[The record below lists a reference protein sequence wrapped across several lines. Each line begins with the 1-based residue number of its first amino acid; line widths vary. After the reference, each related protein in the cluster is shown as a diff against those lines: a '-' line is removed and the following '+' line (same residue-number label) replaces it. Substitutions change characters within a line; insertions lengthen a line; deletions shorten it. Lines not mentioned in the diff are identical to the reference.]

1 MSSRSLLAV
10 LLVLAAGCG
19 GGAPAFRESAP
30 APRRTVVW
38 LDDGE
43 LDAATAE
50 RLRGVGVDEIV
61 VRRGTFDLS
70 GRAPILRIGEAPAV
84 AGPIPVGYAFEVT
97 GVRDGLDRAA
107 AGELW
112 RALERELGGLTPAEL
127 VLDLPQLGDGLPEFL
142 VALREVSG
150 VAVVPLLS
158 VRQLQEAQGRAVAEA
173 LGSCVVPSFGTDGV
187 GLRGIG
193 ELDPL
198 PLGKKLEPLAD
209 TRVRVRVAVALSP
222 RAEPPLGGPGDD
234 LDPLTESAATTVS
247 TSSALDRSFVFQ
259 RPLLWSGRRWTQGES
274 LAIRWMDA
282 SKLRAALHEGHRLVM
297 PELGGWDLVGLPA
310 AGQRLGL
317 GREEMI
323 RFLGGEGPEPDLA
336 VEVRRSG
343 RSLRV
348 RLANRSVFASAV
360 SNHGNWLQVSVDEG
374 WVTADGPGSFERLT
388 RGTLRGDRFEQGS
401 LERVNAVRFF
411 EIYLAPGE
419 EVSSGNV
426 QVPSSRTEVTVR
438 WHFTLLD
445 GREVIG
451 ETTG

>member
-1 MSSRSLLAV
+1 MTSRSLLAA
-10 LLVLAAGCG
+10 LLVVAAGCG
-19 GGAPAFRESAP
+19 GEPPAFREVPP

-38 LDDGE
+38 LDDGD

-50 RLRGVGVDEIV
+50 RLRDVGVDEIV

-70 GRAPILRIGEAPAV
+70 GRAPILRIGEAAAV

-112 RALERELGGLTPAEL
+112 RALERELGGSTPAEL

-158 VRQLQEAQGRAVAEA
+158 VRQLQEAPGRAVAEA
-173 LGSCVVPSFGTDGV
+173 LGSCVVPAFGTDGV
-187 GLRGIG
+187 GLRVIG

-198 PLGKKLEPLAD
+198 PLGKKLGPLAE

-222 RAEPPLGGPGDD
+222 RAEPPLSGPGDD
-234 LDPLTESAATTVS
+234 LDPLTEDGATTVS
-247 TSSALDRSFVFQ
+247 TSSALDRSFNFQ
-259 RPLLWSGRRWTQGES
+259 RSLVWSGRRWTQGES

-282 SKLRAALHEGHRLVM
+282 SKLRTALHEAHRLMM
-297 PELGGWDLVGLPA
+297 PELGGWDLVGLP
-310 AGQRLGL
+310 GSEQRLGL
-317 GREEMI
+317 TREALI
-323 RFLGGEGPEPDLA
+323 RLLGGEGPEPDLA
-336 VEVRRSG
+336 VEVRRRG
-343 RSLRV
+343 RSLQV
-348 RLANRSVFASAV
+348 RLENRSVFASAV

-426 QVPSSRTEVTVR
+426 RVPSSSTEVTVR
-438 WHFTLLD
+438 WHLTLLD
-445 GREVIG
+445 GHEVVG
-451 ETTG
+451 ETTR